1 MFINN
6 IVAAS
11 FVEQVLGYNDW
22 HAPCNRT
29 RSTPLSSSFTFVV
42 PIPFVGGPSSVLPS
56 KVPSILSR
64 IVASSSTIETFPT
77 LHA

>member
-11 FVEQVLGYNDW
+11 FVGQVLGYNNW
-22 HAPCNRT
+22 HDPC
-29 RSTPLSSSFTFVV
+29 SLAKSDPLSSSFTIVV
-42 PIPFVGGPSSVLPS
+42 PIPFVVGPSYVLPS

-64 IVASSSTIETFPT
+64 IAASSSTIENISYTT
-77 LHA
+77 